1 MSLITV
7 SSLTKSFGAFDL
19 FSNLIFSVPKGA
31 RLALVGPNG
40 AGKTTL
46 LRILAGEEEASSG
59 TVSRARATSVSVI
72 SRRRR
77 ISKWTARFGTRVI
90 RFSGN

>member
-19 FSNLIFSVPKGA
+19 FTDLSFSVPKGA

-40 AGKTTL
+40 AGKSPEEFQKR
-46 LRILAGEEEASSG
+46 LRYFIEMTEKNKMLG
-59 TVSRARATSVSVI
+59 
-72 SRRRR
+72 
-77 ISKWTARFGTRVI
+77 FGGI
-90 RFSGN
+90 EKHY